1 MSLKYELIKWVIK
14 KSGLKKRGT
23 MSAEEIIAFKKK
35 QNAKISIPKL
45 QDAEITV
52 SQIQVSG
59 FPVITMKHDPKKK
72 KAMLFITG
80 GGMVGA
86 PQPGMVKKALRF
98 AKETGLDVFFPYYPL
113 CTDYPLAKAYDMI
126 LATYEKILEEYA
138 SENVSLTGL
147 SSGGNLALGMIAHMN
162 ATGSKLPKPRY
173 IMAVSPGNGA
183 VTDEERRRLKEL
195 DQKDI
200 LISAEYITTAEE
212 VMRHGSDSVP
222 DYMIFL
228 QKGDFTDCPKV
239 TFMYGSEE
247 VLYALAPSFDELL
260 KKYGVDHEILVGEGM
275 FHAYPVFPVVK
286 EAKEGWK
293 QMIRLVKENA

>member
-1 MSLKYELIKWVIK
+1 MSLKYKMIKWVIK

-45 QDAEITV
+45 QDAEI
-52 SQIQVSG
+52 SIAQIEVSG
-59 FPVITMKHDPKKK
+59 FPVITMKHNPQKR

-86 PQPGMVKKALRF
+86 PQPSMVKKALRF
-98 AKETGLDVFFPYYPL
+98 AKETELDIYFPYYPL
-113 CTDYPLAKAYDMI
+113 CTDYPLSKAYDMI
-126 LATYEKILEEYA
+126 LDTYEQMLTEYA
-138 SENVSLTGL
+138 PENVSLIGL

-162 ATGSKLPKPRY
+162 AIGSKLPKPRY

-183 VTDEERRRLKEL
+183 VTDEERQRLKEM

-200 LISAEYITTAEE
+200 LISAEYIITAEE
-212 VMRHGSDSVP
+212 VMRHGNDNVP

-239 TFMYGSEE
+239 TFMYGSDE
-247 VLYALAPSFDELL
+247 VLYAMAPSFDAVL
-260 KKYGVDHEILVGEGM
+260 KRYGVEHEILVGEGM

-293 QMIRLVKENA
+293 QMIQLVREND

>member
-1 MSLKYELIKWVIK
+1 MSLKYKMIKWAIK
-14 KSGLKKRGT
+14 KLGLKKRGM

-45 QDAEITV
+45 QDAEI
-52 SQIQVSG
+52 SIAQIQVSG
-59 FPVITMKHDPKKK
+59 FPVITMKHSTQKR

-86 PQPGMVKKALRF
+86 PQPSMVKKALRF
-98 AKETGLDVFFPYYPL
+98 AKETELDIYFPYYPL
-113 CTDYPLAKAYDMI
+113 CTDYPLSKAYDMI
-126 LATYEKILEEYA
+126 LDTYEQMLTEYA
-138 SENVSLTGL
+138 PENVSLIGL

-162 ATGSKLPKPRY
+162 AIESKLPKPRY

-183 VTDEERRRLKEL
+183 VTDEERQRLKEM

-200 LISAEYITTAEE
+200 LISAEYIITAEE
-212 VMRHGSDSVP
+212 VMRHGNDNVP

-239 TFMYGSEE
+239 TFMYGSDE
-247 VLYALAPSFDELL
+247 VLYAMAPSFDAVL
-260 KKYGVDHEILVGEGM
+260 KGYGVEHEILVGEGM

-293 QMIRLVKENA
+293 QMIQLVRENA